1 MKRGLLFSGAV
12 VVAAMGLA
20 MACGAARAGDAND
33 YYPKRAWGSF
43 SGGQMNTSLLVFRD
57 LNRNGV
63 YDLGDRP
70 MSRVAVELDRPNGST
85 IMRLT
90 NVSGFANFR
99 MSVNQRDFEVV
110 DPGHYAFRVVPPP
123 GFSVTTGNASQESDY
138 VVSPGSPGDMIALR
152 TTHPVGLAA
161 DLTISGAAAAG
172 SRVSLTGPDGV
183 TADAEVGPDGRF
195 SAPAEPGEWLVDF
208 SANGVTERRH
218 VAVVGTAPVVLSA
231 FSGKGGPTEAPLP
244 MEHVVGFDD
253 LMTTPGVFEV
263 PSGYGGLDWYN
274 LVAMHQRFT
283 DGPGYINTTMSGEF
297 IAYNSSGHPAQVF
310 SDKPFDFTG
319 AYFGVGWDDAEGE
332 TLILKAWRGDEPAYE
347 DQLVLSANG
356 QVYFA
361 ADYRRITRLE
371 IRTQHYWQAAIDDF
385 AYRTGP

>member
-1 MKRGLLFSGAV
+1 MKRGLLFSG
-12 VVAAMGLA
+12 VAAAAIGLA
-20 MACGAARAGDAND
+20 MVCGGVRAGDAND

-43 SGGQMNTSLLVFRD
+43 GGGQMNTSLLVFRD

-63 YDLGDRP
+63 YDMGDRP
-70 MSRVAVELDRPNGST
+70 MSRVAVELDRPNSAT

-99 MSVNQRDFEVV
+99 MSVNQRNLEVV

-138 VVSPGSPGDMIALR
+138 VVSPGSPGDMIALT

-161 DLTISGAAAAG
+161 DLTISGAVAAG
-172 SRVSLTGPDGV
+172 ARVSLTGPDGV
-183 TADAEVGPDGRF
+183 TAAAKVGPDGRF
-195 SAPAEPGEWLVDF
+195 SAPAAPGEWLVDF
-208 SANGVTERRH
+208 SANGVNERRR
-218 VAVVGTAPVVLSA
+218 VVVVGTAPVVLSA
-231 FSGKGGPTEAPLP
+231 FSGKGGPAEAPLP
-244 MEHVVGFDD
+244 NQHVVGFDD
-253 LMTTPGVFEV
+253 LMTTPGVLEV
-263 PSGYGGLDWYN
+263 PTGYGGLEWYN
-274 LVAMHQRFT
+274 LVATHQSFY
-283 DGPGYINTTMSGEF
+283 DGPGYTNTTMSDEF

-319 AYFGVGWDDAEGE
+319 AYFGAGWDDAEGE
-332 TLILKAWRGDEPAYE
+332 TLVLKAWRGDEPAYE
-347 DQLVLSANG
+347 DQMVLSANG
-356 QVYFA
+356 LAYFA

>member
-1 MKRGLLFSGAV
+1 VKRLLFSGAV
-12 VVAAMGLA
+12 VAAAVSSA
-20 MACGAARAGDAND
+20 MVGAAYAGSAAD
-33 YYPKRAWGSF
+33 YYPKRTWGSF
-43 SGGQMNTSLLVFRD
+43 NGGQMNTSLLVFRD
-57 LNRNGV
+57 LNRNGI
-63 YDLGDRP
+63 YDLGDLP
-70 MSRVAVELDRPNGST
+70 MSRVAVELDKPNGTT

-99 MSVNQRDFEVV
+99 MSVIQRDLEVV
-110 DPGHYAFRVVPPP
+110 DPGHYALRVVPPP

-138 VVSPGSPGDMIALR
+138 VVSPGSPGDMIAR
-152 TTHPVGLAA
+152 TTTHPVGLAA
-161 DLTISGAAAAG
+161 DLTIGGAATAG

-183 TADAEVGPDGRF
+183 TTAAKVDPDGRF
-195 SAPAEPGEWLVDF
+195 SAAVTSGEWLVDM
-208 SANGVTERRH
+208 SSDGATQRRK
-218 VAVVGTAPVVLSA
+218 VVVGQAPVVLSA
-231 FSGKGGPTEAPLP
+231 FSGKGGPGEEPLP
-244 MEHVVGFDD
+244 NQHVVGFDD

-263 PSGYGGLDWYN
+263 PNGYGGLDWYN

-310 SDKPFDFTG
+310 NDKPFDFTG
-319 AYFGVGWDDAEGE
+319 AYFGAGWDDAEGE
-332 TLILKAWRGDEPAYE
+332 TLILKAWRGDAPAYE

-356 QVYFA
+356 MVYFA

-385 AYRTGP
+385 AYRTGQ